1 MLTNLPKKCAI
12 IDSELKKD
20 GDTMTKFDI
29 KMTKTVLLLSKLRP
43 MRGGGTRKKEDAMN
57 RTPINSNGDGTVP
70 IRNALI
76 NYELYFS

>member
-20 GDTMTKFDI
+20 GDTMTKFDV

-43 MRGGGTRKKEDAMN
+43 MRGGRTRKKEDMMR
-57 RTPINSNGDGTVP
+57 RTPINSTGDGTVS

>member
-1 MLTNLPKKCAI
+1 
-12 IDSELKKD
+12 
-20 GDTMTKFDI
+20 MTKFDV
-29 KMTKTVLLLSKLRP
+29 KMTKTVLLLSKIRP
-43 MRGGGTRKKEDAMN
+43 MRGGGTKKEDMMR